1 MRRLTHDSGRS
12 CCILMQVI
20 SSLIKFHN
28 EKIRIR
34 FALFGDEWLY
44 IKIQASPFSSCIEEV
59 CWLLRLWLEL
69 WCALMSTEMKFN
81 PMSQTKC
88 AVITQ
93 RWSSQ
98 WEEKNLGHACA
109 GAPGPQ

>member
-1 MRRLTHDSGRS
+1 
-12 CCILMQVI
+12 MQVI

-28 EKIRIR
+28 EKIQFR

-59 CWLLRLWLEL
+59 CWLLRLWRKLY
-69 WCALMSTEMKFN
+69 CALMSTGVKFN
-81 PMSQTKC
+81 PMSQTKR
-88 AVITQ
+88 ADITQ

-98 WEEKNLGHACA
+98 WEDESLGHADA
-109 GAPGPQ
+109 GAPGSQRQTH